1 MGYAVLH
8 LEKAKGADSGMSA
21 HIERTIQPKNADPKR
36 THLNRE
42 LIQFPEGVRNRTEA
56 IQHRL
61 NTAGLTRK
69 IGKNQVQSIRIVLTD
84 THADMEQI
92 EQTGRMDEWCQ
103 DNLDWLRKTYGA
115 DNVVSAVLHMDEESP
130 HVHATI
136 VPIVQTERKKQ
147 KKEQTVKKKYRTKAP
162 APRLCADEVMSR
174 ANLIRYQDT
183 YAEQMATY
191 GLQRGIKGSEAQ
203 HISTHEYYRS
213 LIAQGEDLQAN
224 ITQLLAKADEAQR
237 TIDEAKQAKKVIE
250 EASQAKQEL
259 ARIKSAIKREQ
270 RHACMVVAECEQT
283 RLKAKAEAKAEA
295 EELKNSATKTATAAL
310 NGINSL
316 LGGNKVNRLEKE
328 NKELRNE
335 VEELN
340 GQIERLHADMQK
352 MKDNHTREMNRV
364 NEQQQQEV
372 LSLKRILEKAYQWF
386 PSFKRF
392 LNMERECLQ
401 YGFSEEQTD
410 KLMHG
415 HTINYSG
422 RLHSNEYRRNALADN
437 VSTQIVRDVRTLVL
451 QINDVSIS
459 QWFRMQFGIGQEQH
473 RELKL

>member
-69 IGKNQVQSIRIVLTD
+69 IGKNQVQAIRIVLTG

-92 EQTGRMDEWCQ
+92 EKNGRLDKWCQ
-103 DNLDWLRKTYGA
+103 DNVDWLRKTYGA
-115 DNVVSAVLHMDEESP
+115 DNVVSAVLHMDEETP
-130 HVHATI
+130 HLHATI
-136 VPIVQTERKKQ
+136 VPIVMGERKKQ
-147 KKEQTVKKKYRTKAP
+147 EKELAVKKRYRTKAP

-183 YAEQMATY
+183 YAEQMAAY
-191 GLQRGIKGSEAQ
+191 RLQRGIKGSEAQ

-213 LIAQGEDLQAN
+213 LIAQGENLQAN
-224 ITQLLAKADEAQR
+224 ITQLLAKANEAQR
-237 TIDEAKQAKKVIE
+237 TIDEAKEAKKVID
-250 EASQAKQEL
+250 EATQARQKL
-259 ARIKSAIKREQ
+259 VRI
-270 RHACMVVAECEQT
+270 
-283 RLKAKAEAKAEA
+283 KAEAKT

-310 NGINSL
+310 NGINSF

-328 NKELRNE
+328 NKELTNE

-340 GQIERLHADMQK
+340 GQIIKLHDDMQK
-352 MKDNHTREMNRV
+352 MKDNYTREMNRA
-364 NEQQQQEV
+364 NEQHLQEV
-372 LSLKRILEKAYQWF
+372 NSLKQILDKAYQWF
-386 PSFKRF
+386 PSFKQF
-392 LNMERECLQ
+392 LSMERECLQ
-401 YGFSEEQTD
+401 YGFSEEQMD
-410 KLMHG
+410 KLLHG

-422 RLHSNEYRRNALADN
+422 WLHSNEYRRNALADN
-437 VSTQIVRDVRTLVL
+437 VSAQVIRDEKRNLFL
-451 QINDVSIS
+451 LINDIPIT
-459 QWFRMQFGIGQEQH
+459 QWFREQYSN
-473 RELKL
+473 KLEKKSGLHI

>member
-42 LIQFPEGVRNRTEA
+42 LVQFPEGVHNRTEA

-69 IGKNQVQSIRIVLTD
+69 IGKNQVQAIRIVLTG
-84 THADMEQI
+84 THTDMNQI
-92 EQTGRMDEWCQ
+92 EKNGRLDEWCQ
-103 DNLDWLRKTYGA
+103 DNVDWLCKTYGA
-115 DNVVSAVLHMDEESP
+115 DNVVSAVLHMDEETP
-130 HVHATI
+130 HLHATI
-136 VPIVQTERKKQ
+136 VPIVMGERKKQ
-147 KKEQTVKKKYRTKAP
+147 KKEQAVKKKYRTKAP
-162 APRLCADEVMSR
+162 ASRLCADEVMSR

-183 YAEQMATY
+183 YAEQMAAY

-237 TIDEAKQAKKVIE
+237 TIAEAKETKKIIDEAA
-250 EASQAKQEL
+250 QAKQEL
-259 ARIKSAIKREQ
+259 ARIK
-270 RHACMVVAECEQT
+270 T
-283 RLKAKAEAKAEA
+283 EAKT
-295 EELKNSATKTATAAL
+295 EELKNSATKTATTAL

-328 NKELRNE
+328 NKKLRNE
-335 VEELN
+335 VEDLN

-352 MKDNHTREMNRV
+352 MKDCHAREMNRA
-364 NEQQQQEV
+364 NEQHQQEV
-372 LSLKRILEKAYQWF
+372 TSLKRILEKAYQWF
-386 PSFKRF
+386 PTFKRF
-392 LNMERECLQ
+392 LNMECECLQ

-415 HTINYSG
+415 HTINFSG
-422 RLHSNEYRRNALADN
+422 WLHSNEYRRNALATN
-437 VSTQIVRDVRTLVL
+437 VTAQIVRDVRTLVL
-451 QINDVSIS
+451 QINNTSIS
-459 QWFRMQFGIGQEQH
+459 QWFRMQFGIGQEKH
-473 RELKL
+473 RGLKM

>member
-8 LEKAKGADSGMSA
+8 LEKAKGVDSGMSA
-21 HIERTIQPKNADPKR
+21 HIERTIQPKNANPKR

-69 IGKNQVQSIRIVLTD
+69 IGKNQVQAIRIVLTG

-92 EQTGRMDEWCQ
+92 EKSGRLDEWCQ
-103 DNLDWLRKTYGA
+103 DNVDWLCKTYGKG
-115 DNVVSAVLHMDEESP
+115 NVVSVVLHMDEETP
-130 HVHATI
+130 HLHATI
-136 VPIVQTERKKQ
+136 VPIVMGERKKQ
-147 KKEQTVKKKYRTKAP
+147 KKEQTFKKRYGTKAP

-174 ANLIRYQDT
+174 VNLIRYQDT
-183 YAEQMATY
+183 YAEQMAAY

-203 HISTHEYYRS
+203 HISTHDYYRS

-237 TIDEAKQAKKVIE
+237 TIDEAKQAKKVIDE
-250 EASQAKQEL
+250 TAQAKQEL
-259 ARIKSAIKREQ
+259 AHI
-270 RHACMVVAECEQT
+270 
-283 RLKAKAEAKAEA
+283 KAEAKT
-295 EELKNSATKTATAAL
+295 EELKYSATKTATAAL

-335 VEELN
+335 VEDLN

-352 MKDNHTREMNRV
+352 MKDNHTREMNRA
-364 NEQQQQEV
+364 NEQHQQEV
-372 LSLKRILEKAYQWF
+372 TSLKRILDKAYQWF
-386 PSFKRF
+386 PSFKRI
-392 LNMERECLQ
+392 LNMEHECLQ
-401 YGFSEEQTD
+401 YGFSEEQTG
-410 KLMHG
+410 KLLHG

-422 RLHSNEYRRNALADN
+422 WLHSNEYRRNALANN
-437 VSTQIVRDVRTLVL
+437 VSAQVIRDEKRNLFL
-451 QINDVSIS
+451 HINQMSIA
-459 QWFRMQFGIGQEQH
+459 QWFWEQFGLSEKERQKKGIRH
-473 RELKL
+473 